1 MIVVRG
7 IGIDKNFGAEPVL
20 SQCSISLQKG
30 EIYGLV
36 GINGAGKTTLM
47 KILLGL
53 QRPDEGIVELFGKEP
68 SEDRGYLLKIGSM
81 IERPVFYEHLNAI
94 EILEMHLRYMGKEAS
109 VSGMLDRV
117 GLYHA

>member
-53 QRPDEGIVELFGKEP
+53 QRPDEEIVGWLGRGPDKN
-68 SEDRGYLLKIGSM
+68 RGYLLK
-81 IERPVFYEHLNAI
+81 
-94 EILEMHLRYMGKEAS
+94 
-109 VSGMLDRV
+109 SGV
-117 GLYHA
+117 

>member
-7 IGIDKNFGAEPVL
+7 IGIDKNFGTEPVL

-47 KILLGL
+47 KSNFFRLSS
-53 QRPDEGIVELFGKEP
+53 RSGKGGASRLMRRHPGHETG
-68 SEDRGYLLKIGSM
+68 RFTL
-81 IERPVFYEHLNAI
+81 PVFSCATGYVAVFRQHL
-94 EILEMHLRYMGKEAS
+94 
-109 VSGMLDRV
+109 
-117 GLYHA
+117 